1 MCKFFNSCEESLHVD
16 VCKLAKYVRN
26 CVVFWK
32 NLHSWQKFYTTA
44 DHRGRGKFQVWDQP
58 ITFDLTSSASSSL
71 SNAHWKKHHH
81 PQSIDL
87 VRIIMLCQLELFPS
101 HLPSNFDIVVWAVW
115 STTNRVKKKESLE
128 PRTKNQDQVYCVWL
142 MKWVIKREIF
152 QLAQLCPTRWS
163 IISDTSWY

>member
-1 MCKFFNSCEESLHVD
+1 MCVNLQNMWEAALFSG
-16 VCKLAKYVRN
+16 
-26 CVVFWK
+26 K
-32 NLHSWQKFYTTA
+32 NYTTDKNFTRPPVTA
-44 DHRGRGKFQVWDQP
+44 VAANFKSEINQSP
-58 ITFDLTSSASSSL
+58 LTSSASSSL
-71 SNAHWKKHHH
+71 PNAQCPLKKTPPSTEHH
-81 PQSIDL
+81 L

-101 HLPSNFDIVVWAVW
+101 HLPSNFDIVVSAVW